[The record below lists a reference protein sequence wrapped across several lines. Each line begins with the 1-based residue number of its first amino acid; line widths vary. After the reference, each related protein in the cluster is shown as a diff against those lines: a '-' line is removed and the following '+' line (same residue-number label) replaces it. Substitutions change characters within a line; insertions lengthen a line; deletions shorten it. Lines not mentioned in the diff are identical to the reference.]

1 MEGDAVRRDDLIR
14 RLRPPAIAA
23 LAVSSLLGAFSDPAE
38 ARVVRMVVDERRSP
52 AYDGE
57 SFGRAGTY
65 ERITGRVFGE
75 LDPRDRRNAVITD
88 LGLAPRNARGMVEYV
103 ATFTLWQPADP
114 AKASGVLIYAA
125 PNRGNR
131 LFFPAFH
138 LGGEPGDGFFFRRG
152 DAVLMSGWQGD
163 VVAPGAE
170 TITVPVA
177 RNGDGSSITGPVLAR
192 FADMPAGTPT
202 LALPAAHAPVDLDT
216 GRAALTR
223 RAAEDGDV
231 IPIAPGDWAFADC
244 RKAPFPGT
252 PDPTRLSV
260 KGGFDPAFLYELA
273 YTAKDPP
280 VLGIGL
286 AATRDVVSFLRY
298 ADKTEEGTVP
308 PIRGKVKHVVAQ
320 GISQAGNFVRTFL
333 NLGFNEDES
342 GRIVW
347 DGANA
352 HIAARQLPINFR
364 FARPGGAAGM
374 YEPGSEGVLWWD
386 DYEDRARGLKSSGL
400 LDRCRAS
407 GTVPKVFE
415 TFGSAEFWG
424 LRMSPN
430 LVGTAAHRDLPLP
443 PTVRRYYFPGTT
455 HGGGRGGFSTR
466 VRASERFE
474 LADNPNPHSE
484 TMRALLVALIDWV
497 VSDAEPPPSRYPL
510 LSEGQLV
517 RPDRRSMGF
526 PAIPGSPLP
535 DNLLNRFLDYDF
547 GPDFRATDLSGRMT
561 LQPPLVRQ
569 IIPSLVPKV
578 DEDGNE
584 VGGVPSV
591 LHRAPLGTYVGW
603 NVART
608 GFARGHNPGFA
619 GGFIPFARTKEE
631 RLRKGDP
638 RPSLEERYRDHAG
651 YVAAVKAAA
660 ADLQKGRF
668 LLADDAARL
677 VREAEA
683 SDVLRGGGDE

>member
-1 MEGDAVRRDDLIR
+1 MRRDHLIR
-14 RLRPPAIAA
+14 IDGACPAAIFA
-23 LAVSSLLGAFSDPAE
+23 LAVWSLLGAVAAPAE
-38 ARVVRMVVDERRSP
+38 SRVTRIVVDEKRSP

-57 SFGRAGTY
+57 SFGRAGSY
-65 ERITGRVFGE
+65 ERIIGRVFGE
-75 LDPRDRRNAVITD
+75 LDPRVRRNAVITD
-88 LGLAPRNARGMVEYV
+88 LELAPRNARGMVEYV
-103 ATFTLWQPADP
+103 ATFTLWQPTDP
-114 AKASGVLIYAA
+114 AKASGVLIHAV

-192 FADMPAGTPT
+192 FVDMPAGTQT
-202 LALPAAHAPVDLDT
+202 LALPSAHAPVDLDT
-216 GRAALTR
+216 GRATLTR
-223 RAAEDGDV
+223 RASEDGAV
-231 IPIAPGDWAFADC
+231 IPIGPGDWAFADC

-252 PDPTRLSV
+252 PDPARLSV
-260 KGGFDPAFLYELA
+260 KGGFDPAFLYELS

-280 VLGIGL
+280 VLGVGL
-286 AATRDVVSFLRY
+286 AATRDVVSFFRY
-298 ADKTEEGTVP
+298 ADRADEGVGP
-308 PIRGKVKHVVAQ
+308 PIRGKVTHVVAQ

-333 NLGFNEDES
+333 HLGFNEDEA

-374 YEPGSEGVLWWD
+374 YEPGSEGVLWWS
-386 DYEDRARGLKSSGL
+386 DYEDKARGLGSSGL

-430 LVGTAAHRDLPLP
+430 LVGTAADRDIPLP

-455 HGGGRGGFSTR
+455 HGGGRGGFGTR
-466 VRASERFE
+466 VEASDRFE
-474 LADNPNPHSE
+474 LADNPNPQAE

-497 VSDAEPPPSRYPL
+497 ASDAEPPPSRYPL
-510 LSEGQLV
+510 LSAGQLA
-517 RPDRRSMGF
+517 RPDSRAMGF

-547 GPDFRATDLSGRMT
+547 GPDFRAADLSGQMT
-561 LQPPLVRQ
+561 LQPPVVRQ
-569 IIPSLVPKV
+569 LIPSLVPKV
-578 DEDGNE
+578 DADGNE
-584 VGGVPSV
+584 VGGVPLV

-619 GGFIPFARTKEE
+619 GGFNPFARTKAE

-638 RPSLEERYRDHAG
+638 RPSLEERYLDHAG
-651 YVAAVKAAA
+651 YVAAVKAAVEA
-660 ADLQKGRF
+660 MEKGRF
-668 LLADDAARL
+668 LLVDDAARL
-677 VREAEA
+677 VREADA
-683 SDVLRGGGDE
+683 SDVLRRGGKE

>member
-1 MEGDAVRRDDLIR
+1 MRREDLTPIGSP
-14 RLRPPAIAA
+14 RPAATVA
-23 LAVSSLLGAFSDPAE
+23 LAVWSLLGAFAAPAA
-38 ARVVRMVVDERRSP
+38 ARVTRIVIDERRSP
-52 AYDGE
+52 AYGGE

-75 LDPRDRRNAVITD
+75 LDPGDRRNAVITD
-88 LGLAPRNARGMVEYV
+88 LDLAPRDARGMVEYV
-103 ATFTLWQPADP
+103 ATFTLWQPTDP
-114 AKASGVLIYAA
+114 AKASGVLVHAV

-170 TITVPVA
+170 TISVPVA
-177 RNGDGSSITGPVLAR
+177 RNGDGSGITGPVLAR
-192 FADMPAGTPT
+192 FVDMPAGTQT
-202 LALPAAHAPVDLDT
+202 LALPSANAPVDLDT

-223 RAAEDGDV
+223 RAAEDGAV

-260 KGGFDPAFLYELA
+260 RGGFDPAYLYELV

-280 VLGIGL
+280 VLGTGL
-286 AATRDVVSFLRY
+286 AATRDVVSFFRY
-298 ADKTEEGTVP
+298 ANGTDEGPAP
-308 PIRGKVKHVVAQ
+308 PIRGKVAHVVAQ

-333 NLGFNEDES
+333 HLGFNEDES

-374 YEPGSEGVLWWD
+374 FEPGSEGVLWWG
-386 DYEDRARGLKSSGL
+386 DYEDKARGLRTSGL

-407 GTVPKVFE
+407 GTGPKVFE

-430 LVGTAAHRDLPLP
+430 LVGTAADRDIPLP

-455 HGGGRGGFSTR
+455 HGGGRGGFGTR
-466 VRASERFE
+466 VRASGRLE
-474 LADNPNPHSE
+474 LADNPNPQSE

-497 VSDAEPPPSRYPL
+497 VSDTEPPPSRYPL
-510 LSEGQLV
+510 LAAGELV
-517 RPDRRSMGF
+517 RPDHRAMGF

-547 GPDFRATDLSGRMT
+547 GPDFRAADLSGRVT
-561 LQPPLVRQ
+561 LQPPVVRQ
-569 IIPSLVPKV
+569 TIPSLVPKV
-578 DEDGNE
+578 DADGNE

-608 GFARGHNPGFA
+608 GFLRGHNTGFA
-619 GGFIPFARTKEE
+619 GGFIPFARTEEE

-638 RPSLEERYRDHAG
+638 RRSLEERYLDHAG

-660 ADLQKGRF
+660 DAMEKERF

-677 VREAEA
+677 VREAGA
-683 SDVLRGGGDE
+683 SDVLRGGERE

>member
-1 MEGDAVRRDDLIR
+1 MRRDHLIR
-14 RLRPPAIAA
+14 IDGACPAAIFA
-23 LAVSSLLGAFSDPAE
+23 LAVWSLLGAVAAPAE
-38 ARVVRMVVDERRSP
+38 SRVTRIVVDEKRSP

-75 LDPRDRRNAVITD
+75 LDPRVRRNAVITD
-88 LGLAPRNARGMVEYV
+88 LELAPRNARGMVEYV
-103 ATFTLWQPADP
+103 ATFTLWQPTDP
-114 AKASGVLIYAA
+114 AKASGVLIHAV

-192 FADMPAGTPT
+192 FVDMPAGTQT
-202 LALPAAHAPVDLDT
+202 LALPSAHAPVDLDT
-216 GRAALTR
+216 GRATLTR
-223 RAAEDGDV
+223 RASEDGAV
-231 IPIAPGDWAFADC
+231 IPIGPGDWAFADC

-252 PDPTRLSV
+252 PDPARLSV
-260 KGGFDPAFLYELA
+260 KGGFDPAFLYELS

-280 VLGIGL
+280 VLGVGL
-286 AATRDVVSFLRY
+286 AATRDVVSFFRY
-298 ADKTEEGTVP
+298 ADRADEGVGP
-308 PIRGKVKHVVAQ
+308 PIRGKVTHVVAQ

-333 NLGFNEDES
+333 HLGFNEDEA

-374 YEPGSEGVLWWD
+374 YEPGSEGVLWWS
-386 DYEDRARGLKSSGL
+386 DYEDKARGLGSSGL

-430 LVGTAAHRDLPLP
+430 LVGTAADRDIPLP

-455 HGGGRGGFSTR
+455 HGGGRGGFGTR
-466 VRASERFE
+466 VGASDRFE
-474 LADNPNPHSE
+474 LADNPNPQAE

-497 VSDAEPPPSRYPL
+497 ASDAEPPPSRYPL
-510 LSEGQLV
+510 LSAGQLA
-517 RPDRRSMGF
+517 RPDSRAMGF

-547 GPDFRATDLSGRMT
+547 GPDFRAADLSGPMT
-561 LQPPLVRQ
+561 LQPPVVRRV
-569 IIPSLVPKV
+569 IPSLVPKV
-578 DEDGNE
+578 DADGNE

-619 GGFIPFARTKEE
+619 GGFIPFARTKAE

-638 RPSLEERYRDHAG
+638 RPSLEERYFDHAG
-651 YVAAVKAAA
+651 YVAAVKAAVEA
-660 ADLQKGRF
+660 MEKGRF

-677 VREAEA
+677 VREADA
-683 SDVLRGGGDE
+683 SDVLRRGGKE